1 MATSSHLD
9 LLVHTNVIM
18 IISDCQRSSEVKKL
32 HDDATSINEA
42 IFPTPVTPGNEF
54 RIAVHRRDI
63 KSKPKGAGQI
73 GDAAQ
78 TPSDRGYGREASA
91 L

>member
-1 MATSSHLD
+1 MKPYF
-9 LLVHTNVIM
+9 
-18 IISDCQRSSEVKKL
+18 Q
-32 HDDATSINEA
+32 
-42 IFPTPVTPGNEF
+42 PVTPGNEF
-54 RIAVHRRDI
+54 RIAVNRGDI
-63 KSKPKGAGQI
+63 KPKPTGHARNFNCGETPLAKRAGQI